1 MRKSIQRQGPMLAAL
16 MAALSLAG
24 CAQFEIA
31 DRSVE
36 YNLAI
41 ETASNRMLLLNAVRA
56 SKRYPM
62 HFTAITDVNMSSPV
76 SGSLGFNIPF
86 GGDAKNTFTITPST
100 TASSGIKTSLGVLN
114 KQELFR
120 GITTPIK
127 GETFHFY
134 LLQGWPR
141 ELLFYMFIRKIDL
154 KSKQTH
160 DDIIGASDRRC
171 DKEEDKK
178 NPDELCDFAPFE
190 ETLGMVCKD
199 PIAQFDKDNGPYTNQ
214 PGNPCKFMR
223 FQDLIRRLR
232 ILDFDV
238 VRKTSTK
245 DVIEKTVTKVSEG
258 PQGKTKVTKT
268 EVVKKGFVTY
278 SLIYKADFA
287 TFEPDIQLKLSRID
301 FSENIMFSELPGGAR
316 LSAGTPKG
324 GGRWILKSDE
334 LKKLENGL
342 RVTQPSYSA
351 KAFKLAYSGKT
362 KDDKLVKGTIEM
374 TVKMTVRMT
383 VKKTESVMEET
394 EELVKLSAIQ
404 EAPPAAETV
413 RPVPVAPPPEVFLRS
428 PEAMI
433 FYMGGLLEVQNRP
446 LKKVVKVTEDNLRD
460 IAYTPQITLGSG
472 PKRKK
477 VNLFR
482 VIKGEIAGAAAVTV
496 SHEGDTY
503 HIPRVKKERGR
514 SMHVLSLV
522 SQIFALHRS
531 SKELPST
538 STIRVISD

>member
-1 MRKSIQRQGPMLAAL
+1 MGEAKMGRRFAVTLRGIFLAIA
-16 MAALSLAG
+16 MLSLSA

-41 ETASNRMLLLNAVRA
+41 EDATNRMLLLNAVRA

-62 HFTAITDVNMSSPV
+62 HFTSITDVNISSPV

-86 GGDAKNTFTITPST
+86 GGDAKSLFTVTPAAD
-100 TASSGIKTSLGVLN
+100 ASSGIETSLVVLN
-114 KQELFR
+114 KQEFFR

-154 KSKQTH
+154 KSEQTRGN
-160 DDIIGASDRRC
+160 IIGASDRRC
-171 DKEEDKK
+171 DKEKDKK
-178 NPDELCDFAPFE
+178 NPDELCDFAPLE
-190 ETLGMVCKD
+190 ETFGMFCKD
-199 PIAQFDKDNGPYTNQ
+199 PIAQFDKDNEPYTNQ

-223 FQDLIRRLR
+223 FQDLVRRLR

-238 VRKTSTK
+238 VRTTDTK
-245 DVIEKTVTKVSEG
+245 DVIEKIVTEVTIVTEVSKG
-258 PQGKTKVTKT
+258 PQGKTEVTKT
-268 EVVKKGFVTY
+268 EIVKKDFVTF
-278 SLIYKADFA
+278 SLSYKADLV
-287 TFEPDIQLKLSRID
+287 TFEPDIQLKLSGID
-301 FSENIMFSELPGGAR
+301 FS
-316 LSAGTPKG
+316 
-324 GGRWILKSDE
+324 D
-334 LKKLENGL
+334 
-342 RVTQPSYSA
+342 
-351 KAFKLAYSGKT
+351 
-362 KDDKLVKGTIEM
+362 
-374 TVKMTVRMT
+374 
-383 VKKTESVMEET
+383 
-394 EELVKLSAIQ
+394 
-404 EAPPAAETV
+404 AEIV
-413 RPVPVAPPPEVFLRS
+413 RPPVPPLPEVFLRS

-433 FYMGGLLEVQNRP
+433 FYMGELLEVQNRP
-446 LKKVVKVTEDNLRD
+446 LKKVESVTEDNLRD
-460 IAYTPQITLGSG
+460 IGYTPIITLGSG
-472 PKRKK
+472 WKRKK

-482 VIKGEIAGAAAVTV
+482 VIKGAIAGAAAVTV

-503 HIPRVKKERGR
+503 HIPRNKEEQGS

-538 STIRVISD
+538 STIRVIGD

>member
-1 MRKSIQRQGPMLAAL
+1 MGHRFAVTLRGSFLAIAT
-16 MAALSLAG
+16 LSLSA

-31 DRSVE
+31 DRSLE

-41 ETASNRMLLLNAVRA
+41 EDASNRMLLLNVVRA

-86 GGDAKNTFTITPST
+86 GGDAKNAFTITPSAS
-100 TASSGIKTSLGVLN
+100 ASSGIKTNLGVLN
-114 KQELFR
+114 KREFFR

-141 ELLFYMFIRKIDL
+141 ELLFYMFIRQIDL
-154 KSKQTH
+154 KSEQTR
-160 DDIIGASDRRC
+160 DDIIGASDKRC
-171 DKEEDKK
+171 RDNTDALCNPVSLEKTFGGSCETRIKEYD
-178 NPDELCDFAPFE
+178 D
-190 ETLGMVCKD
+190 
-199 PIAQFDKDNGPYTNQ
+199 DNEPYTNQ
-214 PGNPCKFMR
+214 SGNPCKFMR

-232 ILDFDV
+232 ILDFGV
-238 VRKTSTK
+238 VRKTGTK
-245 DVIEKTVTKVSEG
+245 DVTEKIVTTVSEG
-258 PQGKTKVTKT
+258 PLGKTEVTKT
-268 EVVKKGFVTY
+268 EIAKKGFVTF
-278 SLIYKADFA
+278 SLSYKADFA
-287 TFEPDIQLKLSRID
+287 TFEPDIQLELSGID
-301 FSENIMFSELPGGAR
+301 FSENIMFSGLPGGAR
-316 LSAGTPKG
+316 LSAGTDKG

-334 LKKLENGL
+334 LEKLENGL
-342 RVTQPSYSA
+342 RVIQPSYSA
-351 KAFKLAYSGKT
+351 KDFQLAYSGKT
-362 KDDKLVKGTIEM
+362 MDDEPVEGTIEM
-374 TVKMTVRMT
+374 TVKE
-383 VKKTESVMEET
+383 TESVMEET
-394 EELVKLSAIQ
+394 ESLVELSAIQ
-404 EAPPAAETV
+404 GGPPAAETV
-413 RPVPVAPPPEVFLRS
+413 RPVPVAPLPEVFLRS

-433 FYMGGLLEVQNRP
+433 FYLGELLEVQNRP
-446 LKKVVKVTEDNLRD
+446 LKKVESVTEDNLRG
-460 IAYTPQITLGSG
+460 IAYIPQITLGSG
-472 PKRKK
+472 PKRIE

-482 VIKGEIAGAAAVTV
+482 VIKGAIAGAAAVSV

-503 HIPRVKKERGR
+503 HIPRVKEERGR